1 MDLDLPVEYED
12 FRAVVR
18 DFAETRI
25 GPIAEEID
33 REHRFPYEIVEE
45 MAQLGLM
52 GIPFPEAIGGAGG
65 DTLLYAIAVEELTRI
80 DASVGVTVAAHT
92 SLGTMPIYQFGTDAQ
107 KEQWLPELVSGQRLA
122 AFGLTEPEAG
132 AGLRHIALSDDGSV
146 LVAAADNACVY
157 VWDVAR

>member
-25 GPIAEEID
+25 GPTAEELD

-45 MAQLGLM
+45 MAALGLM
-52 GIPFPEAIGGAGG
+52 GIPFPEEIGGAGG

-80 DASVGVTVAAHT
+80 DASVGVTVAAHI
-92 SLGTMPIYQFGTDAQ
+92 SLGVMPIYLLGTDAQ
-107 KEQWLPELVSGQRLA
+107 KAEWLPELVSGQRLA

-132 AGLRHIALSDDGSV
+132 SDAGSPRTHAELEDGQWRVNGSKMFIT
-146 LVAAADNACVY
+146 N
-157 VWDVAR
+157 